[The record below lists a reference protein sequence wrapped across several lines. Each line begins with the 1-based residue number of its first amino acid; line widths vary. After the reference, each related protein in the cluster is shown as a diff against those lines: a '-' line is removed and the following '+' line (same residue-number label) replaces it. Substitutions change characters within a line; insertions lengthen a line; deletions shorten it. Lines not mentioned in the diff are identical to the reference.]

1 MVIFISYEIF
11 YNINKA
17 SVLDELN
24 SNQRPGIS
32 VQTCFLQGS
41 LGCITSFRLSKT
53 KARNKKRNMIIRWGR
68 RLISKVNFTIC
79 ERKIKMCII

>member
-17 SVLDELN
+17 SVLDGLN

-32 VQTCFLQGS
+32 VQTFFLFLFCF
-41 LGCITSFRLSKT
+41 FY
-53 KARNKKRNMIIRWGR
+53 KAVLAALLPLVYQKLMWLKK
-68 RLISKVNFTIC
+68 
-79 ERKIKMCII
+79 

>member
-17 SVLDELN
+17 SVLDGLN

-32 VQTCFLQGS
+32 VQTCFFYKAVLAALLPFVYQQKKGEK
-41 LGCITSFRLSKT
+41 RLPDEGVEIKT
-53 KARNKKRNMIIRWGR
+53 K
-68 RLISKVNFTIC
+68 FH
-79 ERKIKMCII
+79 KM

>member
-17 SVLDELN
+17 SDLDGLN

-41 LGCITSFRLSKT
+41 LGCITPFYLSKT
-53 KARNKKRNMIIRWGR
+53 NEKKKQKGAPDKGGGSN
-68 RLISKVNFTIC
+68 
-79 ERKIKMCII
+79 

>member
-17 SVLDELN
+17 SVLDGLN

-32 VQTCFLQGS
+32 VQTCFFFL
-41 LGCITSFRLSKT
+41 FFFY
-53 KARNKKRNMIIRWGR
+53 KAVLAALLPFVYQQKKGKKRLPDEG
-68 RLISKVNFTIC
+68 V
-79 ERKIKMCII
+79 

>member
-17 SVLDELN
+17 SVLDGLN

-32 VQTCFLQGS
+32 VQTCFLFFFTRQSWLHYS
-41 LGCITSFRLSKT
+41 LLSI
-53 KARNKKRNMIIRWGR
+53 NKKRGKKDYQM
-68 RLISKVNFTIC
+68 KKF
-79 ERKIKMCII
+79 EIKTKSHKM